1 MIKLQDILLEAIS
14 LDKIDVLIKTD
25 TGINK
30 AEVYNQIRALTGVV
44 VVTIEQSEFLD
55 SKATD
60 RFEYSLLHMKYI
72 VTADSKTDIDKIK
85 KDALI
90 TTRIPGLL
98 QFIPRYKTAQNVGK
112 Y

>member
-1 MIKLQDILLEAIS
+1 MIKLTDILTEAVA
-14 LDKIDVLIKTD
+14 LDKIDVLIKTATD
-25 TGINK
+25 INK
-30 AEVYNQIRALTGVV
+30 VEVYNQIRALTGVV

-60 RFEYSLLHMKYI
+60 KFEYSLLHVKYL
-72 VTADSKTDIDKIK
+72 VTADPKTDIDRIK
-85 KDALI
+85 TDCLV

-98 QFIPRYKTAQNVGK
+98 QFIPRYQTAKQLGK

>member
-1 MIKLQDILLEAIS
+1 MIKLLEAIN
-14 LDKIDVLIKTD
+14 LAKIDVLIKT
-25 TGINK
+25 TANINK
-30 AEVYNQIRALTGVV
+30 VEVYNQIRALTGVV

-60 RFEYSLLHMKYI
+60 KFEYSLLHIKYL
-72 VTADSKTDIDKIK
+72 VANDPKTSIDNIK
-85 KDALI
+85 KNALI

-98 QFIPRYKTAQNVGK
+98 QFIPRYQTAKTIGK

>member
-1 MIKLQDILLEAIS
+1 MIKLLEAIN
-14 LDKIDVLIKTD
+14 LAKIDILIKT
-25 TGINK
+25 TANINK
-30 AEVYNQIRALTGVV
+30 VEVYNQIRALTGIV
-44 VVTIEQSEFLD
+44 VVTVEQSEFLD

-60 RFEYSLLHMKYI
+60 KFEYSLLHAKYL
-72 VTADSKTDIDKIK
+72 VSNDPQTSIDEIK

-98 QFIPRYKTAQNVGK
+98 QFIPRYQTAKIIGK

>member
-1 MIKLQDILLEAIS
+1 MIKLLEVIN
-14 LDKIDVLIKTD
+14 LVKMDVLIKT
-25 TGINK
+25 TAKINK
-30 AEVYNQIRALTGVV
+30 VEVYNQIRALAGVV

-60 RFEYSLLHMKYI
+60 KFEYSLLHIKYL
-72 VTADSKTDIDKIK
+72 VSNDPKTSIDEIK
-85 KDALI
+85 KNALI

-98 QFIPRYKTAQNVGK
+98 QFIPRYQTSKIIGK

>member
-1 MIKLQDILLEAIS
+1 MIKLTNILLETVS

-30 AEVYNQIRALTGVV
+30 VEVYNQIRALTGVV
-44 VVTIEQSEFLD
+44 VVTVEQSEFLD

-60 RFEYSLLHMKYI
+60 KFEYSLLHVKYL
-72 VTADSKTDIDKIK
+72 VTSDPKTDIDKIK
-85 KDALI
+85 TDALI

-98 QFIPRYKTAQNVGK
+98 QFIPRYKTVQNIGK